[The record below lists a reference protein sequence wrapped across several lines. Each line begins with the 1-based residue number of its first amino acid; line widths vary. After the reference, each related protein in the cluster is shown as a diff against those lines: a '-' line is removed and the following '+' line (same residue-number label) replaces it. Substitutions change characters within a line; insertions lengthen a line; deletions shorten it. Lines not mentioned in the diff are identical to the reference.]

1 MEREIV
7 VGIDI
12 GTTKIAVFIG
22 SKDEQGKPVILGMG
36 KSESI
41 GVDRGIVRNIEQT
54 SISIKKAIEEVE
66 QKTGYTVREV
76 FVGIAGHQIRN
87 IQHRGNIMLEAKNH
101 IIREADKERL
111 IKDQENLVL
120 QPGERIIHVVP
131 QSFIVDGDGDII
143 NPIGM
148 PGSCLEGNFNI
159 ITGNVN
165 NIENII
171 RSVEM
176 ANCKVRNLI
185 LEPIASAEAVVNAS
199 EKEAGVCLVDIGGGT
214 TDIAIFHDGI
224 LRHTAVIPLAG
235 NAITDDI
242 KEGCSI
248 IKTQA
253 EALKTRFGSCLAAS
267 AKEDEIIAIPGFR
280 GRDPR
285 EISMKTLAGII
296 QARMEMIIDQVLFEI
311 KTKKYEK
318 KLIAGIVL
326 SGGGA
331 KMKDCVQLTEFITGI
346 DARVGTPQDHLG
358 GTITEEITHPMHA
371 TGIGLILE
379 GLKKLE
385 KENSLNR
392 TPMASKQNENIEE
405 EEPEELIEEEVEDE
419 KEQNDKKKSSEGKT
433 KSFIVSWLEGL
444 FKDEGP
450 E

>member
-1 MEREIV
+1 MEKDIV

-22 SKDEQGKPVILGMG
+22 SRDQEGKPIILGMG

-41 GVDRGIVRNIEQT
+41 GVERGVVRNIEQT
-54 SISIKKAIEEVE
+54 SISIGKAIEEAE
-66 QKTGYTVREV
+66 QKTGYKVREV

-87 IQHRGNIMLEAKNH
+87 IQHRGNIMLENKGH
-101 IIREADKERL
+101 IIKESDRERL

-120 QPGERIIHVVP
+120 QPGEKIIHVVP
-131 QSFIVDGDGDII
+131 QSFIVDGEADVI

-159 ITGNVN
+159 ITGHIT
-165 NIENII
+165 NIENIV

-214 TDIAIFHDGI
+214 TDMAIFHEGI

-235 NAITDDI
+235 NVITDDI

-253 EALKTRFGSCLAAS
+253 EALKTRFGSCLSAS

-311 KTKKYEK
+311 RSKKYER

-331 KMKDCVQLTEFITGI
+331 KMKDIVQLTEYLTGI
-346 DARVGTPQDHLG
+346 DSRVGTPEDHLG
-358 GTITEEITHPMHA
+358 GTITEEMTHPMHA

-379 GLKKLE
+379 GLKKID
-385 KENSLNR
+385 KDNRLNKS
-392 TPMASKQNENIEE
+392 PMASPIDEPIEE
-405 EEPEELIEEEVEDE
+405 IDDQIIEQEDVEDNS
-419 KEQNDKKKSSEGKT
+419 KSKKKSSESKT
-433 KSFIVSWLEGL
+433 KSSIISWLEGL
-444 FKDEGP
+444 FKEEGP

>member
-22 SKDEQGKPVILGMG
+22 SKDENGKPIILGMG

-41 GVDRGIVRNIEQT
+41 GVDRGIVKNIEQT
-54 SISIKKAIEEVE
+54 SISIRKAIEEAE
-66 QKTGYTVREV
+66 EKTGFKVKEV
-76 FVGIAGHQIRN
+76 FVGIAGNQIRN
-87 IQHRGNIMLEAKNH
+87 IQHRGNIMLETKGH
-101 IIREADKERL
+101 IIKEIDKERL

-120 QPGERIIHVVP
+120 QAGEKIIHVVP
-131 QSFIVDGDGDII
+131 QNFIVDGEGDII

-165 NIENII
+165 NIENIV

-176 ANCKVRNLI
+176 ADCKVRNLI

-214 TDIAIFHDGI
+214 TDIAIFHEGI

-235 NAITDDI
+235 NVITEDI

-248 IKTQA
+248 IRTQA

-280 GRDPR
+280 GREPR

-296 QARMEMIIDQVLFEI
+296 QARMNMIIEQVLFEI
-311 KTKKYEK
+311 KSKKYEK

-331 KMKDCVQLTEFITGI
+331 KMRDIVQLTEFLTAIE
-346 DARVGTPQDHLG
+346 ARVGTPEDHLG
-358 GTITEEITHPMHA
+358 GTITEEMTHPMHA

-385 KENSLNR
+385 KENRLNR
-392 TPMASKQNENIEE
+392 TPMVSKLDEQDLLEQ
-405 EEPEELIEEEVEDE
+405 EEPLEDESVEEDE
-419 KEQNDKKKSSEGKT
+419 KGKKKSSDSKT
-433 KSFIVSWLEGL
+433 KTSIISWLEGL
-444 FKDEGP
+444 FKEEGP

>member
-22 SKDEQGKPVILGMG
+22 SKDEDGKPIILGMG

-41 GVDRGIVRNIEQT
+41 GVERGVVRNIEQT
-54 SISIKKAIEEVE
+54 SISIRKAIEEAE
-66 QKTGYTVREV
+66 EKTGYKVKEV

-87 IQHRGNIMLEAKNH
+87 IQHRGNIMLESKGH
-101 IIREADKERL
+101 IIKESDKERL

-120 QPGERIIHVVP
+120 QAGEKIIHVVP
-131 QSFIVDGDGDII
+131 QNFIVDGEGDII

-165 NIENII
+165 NIENIV

-176 ANCKVRNLI
+176 ADCKVRNLI

-214 TDIAIFHDGI
+214 TDIAIFHEGI

-235 NAITDDI
+235 NVITEDI

-311 KTKKYEK
+311 KSKKYERK
-318 KLIAGIVL
+318 MIAGIVL

-331 KMKDCVQLTEFITGI
+331 KMKDIVQLTEYLTGI

-379 GLKKLE
+379 GLKKIE
-385 KENSLNR
+385 KDGRLNPS
-392 TPMASKQNENIEE
+392 PMASRLDEDAVEQEKEITEEEAIEE
-405 EEPEELIEEEVEDE
+405 DV
-419 KEQNDKKKSSEGKT
+419 KGKKKSSEGKT
-433 KSFIVSWLEGL
+433 KTSIITWLEGL
-444 FKDEGP
+444 FKEEGP